1 MESSKDHHDPGGGF
15 RNPWDSYQKRSTLS
29 LFGSIRKDPE
39 KADVAALMLLAGR
52 PDFNLVGSSQRKK
65 ARSIAATWIGHCT
78 FVVQMEGG
86 NFLTD
91 PIWSM
96 RCGSFPGPK
105 RVVPPPCELDE
116 LPTLDAILITSN
128 RPDHLDK
135 STVQNLGNRAEWL
148 VPLGVGEFL
157 REHGVTRYTEMDWWE
172 SRKLER
178 GATVVCTPSQHFSGR
193 NAKDRDEALWC
204 SWTVV
209 GPSSRFFFSGST
221 GYRSKNKKG
230 SRQDRDLLDRQDYG
244 RENGVAF
251 GESLPKCPAFRQIG
265 RQYGPFDVAFLPIGG
280 YGPKSVMSAVNAEP
294 LDSVGIHRDVGAKC
308 SVAMNWGTFQLSDEE
323 LLDPL
328 RELERA
334 LIDKR
339 VPESS
344 FLIMKH
350 GKTQI
355 I

>member
-204 SWTVV
+204 SWTVSLPRCDSLGLLGLLHV
-209 GPSSRFFFSGST
+209 
-221 GYRSKNKKG
+221 KNK
-230 SRQDRDLLDRQDYG
+230 
-244 RENGVAF
+244 
-251 GESLPKCPAFRQIG
+251 
-265 RQYGPFDVAFLPIGG
+265 
-280 YGPKSVMSAVNAEP
+280 
-294 LDSVGIHRDVGAKC
+294 
-308 SVAMNWGTFQLSDEE
+308 
-323 LLDPL
+323 
-328 RELERA
+328 
-334 LIDKR
+334 
-339 VPESS
+339 
-344 FLIMKH
+344 
-350 GKTQI
+350 
-355 I
+355 

>member
-52 PDFNLVGSSQRKK
+52 PDFNIIGSSQRKK

-78 FVVQMEGG
+78 FVVQMDGG

-116 LPTLDAILITSN
+116 LPSLDAILITSN
-128 RPDHLDK
+128 RVWTTLSLAAVGARGVLGLFLKFNFALVWFFQLKPDHLDK
-135 STVQNLGNRAEWL
+135 TTVQNLGNRAEWF

-204 SWTVV
+204 SWTV
-209 GPSSRFFFSGST
+209 
-221 GYRSKNKKG
+221 
-230 SRQDRDLLDRQDYG
+230 
-244 RENGVAF
+244 
-251 GESLPKCPAFRQIG
+251 SLPWC
-265 RQYGPFDVAFLPIGG
+265 
-280 YGPKSVMSAVNAEP
+280 
-294 LDSVGIHRDVGAKC
+294 DSMR
-308 SVAMNWGTFQLSDEE
+308 
-323 LLDPL
+323 LLG
-328 RELERA
+328 
-334 LIDKR
+334 
-339 VPESS
+339 S
-344 FLIMKH
+344 
-350 GKTQI
+350 
-355 I
+355 